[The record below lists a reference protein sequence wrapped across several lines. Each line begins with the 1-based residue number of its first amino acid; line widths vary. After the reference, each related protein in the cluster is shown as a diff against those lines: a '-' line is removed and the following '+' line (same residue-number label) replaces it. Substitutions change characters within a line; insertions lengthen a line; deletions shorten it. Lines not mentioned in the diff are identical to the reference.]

1 MAADPKAKLEEMLH
15 NLGFEAT
22 VEELDQ
28 PDGRVLNII
37 TEEDS
42 GRLIGRRGQTLIDL
56 QYLLNR
62 MVYNED
68 KETAKVLLD
77 VAGYRFSARQSIV
90 DQAKKAAEKV
100 PEYIV
105 SSDGHIDEPPD
116 IFDELP
122 QDIRERITRK
132 RKAGRFVKDA
142 GVAKAARTGSFDYKN
157 SMRVVR
163 RLWGRNQSGERAEE
177 NAPAP

>member
-22 VEELDQ
+22 VEEIDQ
-28 PDGRVLNII
+28 PDGRVLNIV

-68 KETAKVLLD
+68 KEAAKVLVD
-77 VAGYRFSARQSIV
+77 VSGYRFSARQSIV

-100 PEYIV
+100 RRWGDIV
-105 SSDGHIDEPPD
+105 ELEPMNAFDRRMVHNLLKDDPDVDTHSVEVDGTSDKAMILRP
-116 IFDELP
+116 
-122 QDIRERITRK
+122 K
-132 RKAGRFVKDA
+132 R
-142 GVAKAARTGSFDYKN
+142 
-157 SMRVVR
+157 
-163 RLWGRNQSGERAEE
+163 
-177 NAPAP
+177 